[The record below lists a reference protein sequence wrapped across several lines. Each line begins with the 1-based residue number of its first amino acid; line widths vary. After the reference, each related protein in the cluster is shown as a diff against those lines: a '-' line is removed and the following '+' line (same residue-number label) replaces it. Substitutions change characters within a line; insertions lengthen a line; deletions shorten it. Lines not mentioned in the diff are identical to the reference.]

1 MPDRVKP
8 ENWKTF
14 LIILFAIALV
24 LSAPLA
30 RAADDTEGGGEEAA
44 KTARRDETEE
54 AESMSVLEVINAGGF
69 IGYIIIFL
77 FLISVALTIEHALT
91 IRRGVIMPPE
101 LLADVEECFER
112 EEYEE
117 AIMVCEEQPTFFSNV
132 VAAGLSR
139 VNAGYKQMEEA
150 MSEAGEEAAV
160 DVQQKI
166 SYLALIANIA
176 PMLGL
181 LGTVLGMIKAFAA
194 ISNPNVPPKPADLAG
209 DIQLALVT
217 TFLGLVVAI
226 PVMCVYQFFKN
237 RVQKIV
243 LEVGAISGEL
253 MARFRP

>member
-1 MPDRVKP
+1 MPDCWRAGSWKP
-8 ENWKTF
+8 F
-14 LIILFAIALV
+14 AIILIIAV
-24 LSAPLA
+24 LLLCAPVVMVA
-30 RAADDTEGGGEEAA
+30 EAA
-44 KTARRDETEE
+44 EEPAPAAAEPEEDPTET
-54 AESMSVLEVINAGGF
+54 MSVLEVIQAGGL

-77 FLISVALTIEHALT
+77 FLISIALAIEHGLT

-101 LLADVEECFER
+101 LLADVEECFEQ

-132 VAAGLSR
+132 IAAGLSR

-160 DVQQKI
+160 DLQQKI
-166 SYLALIANIA
+166 SYLSLIANIS

-181 LGTVLGMIKAFAA
+181 LGTVLGMIRAFAA
-194 ISNPNVPPKPADLAG
+194 IANPDVPPKPADLAQN
-209 DIQLALVT
+209 IQLALVT
-217 TFLGLVVAI
+217 TFLGLIVAI
-226 PVMCVYQFFKN
+226 PVMCIYQFFKN

-253 MARFRP
+253 MARFRPVE